1 MVVLSVAICTKG
13 GKALISRQFVEM
25 TRIWIEGLLAAF
37 PKLLGSDPK
46 QHTYIET
53 ESVRYLYQPLDNL
66 YILLITNRASN
77 IIEDLE
83 TLKLLSKVIPD
94 TIGSA
99 NNLSEEKISD
109 KCFDLIFAFDEVI
122 TTGGYKEPITLA
134 QIKSNL
140 EMESHEEKL
149 HIMIKQSKMESAK
162 DQARDAAKAIR
173 DRQREQQK
181 YGLSSSMQGIGSSDH
196 DSITTPSDFTTAP
209 AVTPSPSFTSTS
221 QKQTTTTKSIKSM
234 SLVPKNKGKSLEE
247 ALAKEDKLQPVI
259 TNTKSNAIEAITPSA
274 PVIQQPVMLSIT
286 ETVSAKISREG
297 VIESFEVKGS
307 LSLTA
312 TNEESSY
319 CSVKLKQNDINS
331 FAFSTPPKVNKALY
345 DKSGIIQLKSTNTGF
360 PVARPVGV
368 LKWTS
373 LNGNDDM
380 LPITVNCWPEE
391 ESKGHINVSIEYS
404 INNKIELNDVIIHI
418 PLGTSESP
426 NIVSIDGN
434 YKHNHSEHE
443 LIWDIGLIDSSNASG
458 SLEFNINQKNLDSF
472 FPITIEFQSNTL
484 LCDIDIASVNHVNDN
499 KAIQYGLVKEMSAKD
514 YIIG

>member
-1 MVVLSVAICTKG
+1 
-13 GKALISRQFVEM
+13 
-25 TRIWIEGLLAAF
+25 
-37 PKLLGSDPK
+37 
-46 QHTYIET
+46 
-53 ESVRYLYQPLDNL
+53 
-66 YILLITNRASN
+66 
-77 IIEDLE
+77 
-83 TLKLLSKVIPD
+83 
-94 TIGSA
+94 
-99 NNLSEEKISD
+99 
-109 KCFDLIFAFDEVI
+109 
-122 TTGGYKEPITLA
+122 
-134 QIKSNL
+134 
-140 EMESHEEKL
+140 
-149 HIMIKQSKMESAK
+149 MESAK